1 MKLAVVV
8 CLLQMTFVNYFV
20 LCSTELVEN
29 MQLEMR
35 DSQGRAKTHLAGN
48 STAGSMAGMVHDE

>member
-1 MKLAVVV
+1 MKWAVLG
-8 CLLQMTFVNYFV
+8 CLPQKKFVNYFV

-35 DSQGRAKTHLAGN
+35 DSQGRVKSHLAGN
-48 STAGSMAGMVHDE
+48 STAGSMAEMVHDE